1 MEIFDGHRAL
11 FRPLATPAVAV
22 GNFDGVHLGHQRL
35 INEAIAA
42 ARDLGGDAV
51 VFTFDPHPA
60 RLFAPDRAPPLIC
73 TPERKLEL
81 LAACG
86 VDVCIVEPF
95 TRELAAK
102 GPEEFLEEVFRAVL
116 GARCVVVGYDFTFG
130 RQRAGNVDTLR
141 AFGAAHGIEIRVIEP
156 VHGPGPAGAAVA
168 SSTEVRARVAAGDM
182 PGAAALLGRDFD
194 LDGEVVRGAG
204 RGREL
209 GIPTANIDF
218 GASELIPPLGI
229 YATWVQVLDSER
241 PEHRYLA
248 ATSLGTNPT
257 FGAGGARTLEA
268 YLLDFDGDLYG
279 RRLRV
284 GFIERLRG
292 EIAFED
298 VDALLAQI
306 REDVG
311 RTRAIFAKRSG
322 P

>member
-11 FRPLATPAVAV
+11 FRPLTSPAVAV

-35 INEAIAA
+35 IDEAIAA

-51 VFTFDPHPA
+51 VYTFDPHPA

-81 LAACG
+81 LACLG

-95 TRELAAK
+95 TRELASK
-102 GPEEFLEEVFRAVL
+102 PPDQFLDEVFRAVL

-130 RQRAGNVDTLR
+130 HQRAGNVDTLR

-156 VHGPGPAGAAVA
+156 VRAGEVVA
-168 SSTEVRARVAAGDM
+168 SSTEVRARVAAGDL

-204 RGREL
+204 RGRQL

-229 YATWVQVLDSER
+229 YATWVQVLDADQ
-241 PEHRYLA
+241 PEHRYA
-248 ATSLGTNPT
+248 GATSLGTNPT
-257 FGAGGARTLEA
+257 FGAGNVRTLEA
-268 YLLDFDGDLYG
+268 HLLDFDGDLYG

-292 EIAFED
+292 EVAFEG

-306 REDVG
+306 REDVS
-311 RTRAIFAKRSG
+311 RTRAIFAKDVGR
-322 P
+322 